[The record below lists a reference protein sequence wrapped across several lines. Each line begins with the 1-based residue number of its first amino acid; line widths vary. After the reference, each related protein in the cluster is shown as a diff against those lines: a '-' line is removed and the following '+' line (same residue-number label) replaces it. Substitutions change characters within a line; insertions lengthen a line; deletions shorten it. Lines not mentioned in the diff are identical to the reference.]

1 MPRPR
6 RDDEPGCLFHVMNR
20 GLARRPV
27 FESEDDV
34 RLFLSLVARAV
45 HRDLVHLVAYSVLTN
60 HFHLLVRSV
69 AATLSTAMH
78 DILGTYVQYFNR
90 TRTRDGP
97 LFKGRFTSVPIR
109 SDRQFFYTVRY
120 IDANPVDAGIV
131 ANAEDYVHG
140 SMRAHVGLVR
150 RPRWL
155 EATTIDRNMAGALQ
169 RGMPRAEAYQR
180 MFPPIPPDYRSIV
193 EARLR
198 SSRRVPSVDPLD
210 LDDAGLVAWMQ
221 AHATRAD
228 GTQVGHPHLAASC
241 VVTAVRDGR
250 DREPERTDWDV
261 MLVGLLRQL
270 SGLRLDEVCAHVPRS
285 AATVSRMDRQH
296 KKALIADPTYA
307 VVALATIRAAG
318 A

>member
-20 GLARRPV
+20 GLSRRSV
-27 FESEDDV
+27 FEDEDDV
-34 RLFLSLVARAV
+34 RLFLSLLARAV
-45 HRDLVHLVAYSVLTN
+45 HRDLVHLVAYTVLTN

-69 AATLSTAMH
+69 DLTLSSAMH

-131 ANAEDYVHG
+131 ANAEDYPHG
-140 SMRAHVGLVR
+140 SLRAHLGLVS

-155 EATTIDRNMAGALQ
+155 DAVTIDRNMAGALQ
-169 RGMPRAEAYQR
+169 RGMPRAEAYQK
-180 MFPPIPPDYRSIV
+180 MFPPIPSDYRSFV

-228 GTQVGHPHLAASC
+228 GTRVGHPHVAASC
-241 VVTAVRDGR
+241 VVAAVRDGR
-250 DREPERTDWDV
+250 DRNPGRVDWDV
-261 MLVGLLRQL
+261 LLVGLLRQL
-270 SGLRLDEVCAHVPRS
+270 AGLRLNDACTHVSRS
-285 AATVSRMDRQH
+285 VATVSRMDRQH
-296 KKALIADPTYA
+296 KRAVVEDPTYA
-307 VVALATIRAAG
+307 AVALATIRAAG